1 MPIHVRTQ
9 ILSKF
14 SRPGRQHYAQEGDF
28 AEVSG
33 LYPDYTRNKLKRAP
47 AWSAHVPWPEEATT
61 FEGFTACNVV
71 ITSPD
76 DNYFMFYGKLTTPTN
91 HLAVVQWD
99 RDAKALADKYDM
111 TLDLGAYTPCS
122 GYHGRAAIY
131 FAGDLF
137 IVSLNYDLYFGSNLT
152 AQPSDSYAGTFGVVV
167 AYGDKV
173 FLADKNQGLIYRLN
187 EAATDFEL
195 YYTPRTYLKVQ
206 AIFPYHQY
214 LCVIAKQSDG
224 RIGVYRIPDIY
235 VQTAHEIGHIP
246 NSTGRYASGSQYS
259 AGNPYAAVGDLIYIL
274 TGYQNPAESPL
285 MGLYS
290 FDGTRIRHV
299 CDVTDIPA
307 QADCQ
312 SMGLLDWR
320 GNLILW
326 ALDDTLTTH
335 TLKSVF

>member
-1 MPIHVRTQ
+1 
-9 ILSKF
+9 
-14 SRPGRQHYAQEGDF
+14 
-28 AEVSG
+28 
-33 LYPDYTRNKLKRAP
+33 
-47 AWSAHVPWPEEATT
+47 
-61 FEGFTACNVV
+61 
-71 ITSPD
+71 
-76 DNYFMFYGKLTTPTN
+76 MFYGKLTTPAN

-111 TLDLGAYTPCS
+111 TLDLGSYSPCS

-152 AQPSDSYAGTFGVVV
+152 AQPSDSYEGTFGVVV

-299 CDVTDIPA
+299 FDVTDIPA